1 MFNFGKA
8 YKYLDMVNHGFWDIK
23 KILTFNRPAM
33 VVTGSRSIGKSTQVA
48 LLCLISY
55 QLFGKKFMY
64 IRRRPI
70 DVQKTYKT
78 FFNNAVEIY
87 NRYLPLPKI
96 VAFKAHKGNYWIA
109 YSLDD
114 DESPV
119 FEECGCYVALS
130 QEENY
135 KSNSFSE
142 YVTMIYDEF
151 ISKDPNKYLG
161 TKENTDAEW
170 DALMSLYQTVD
181 RGIDTP
187 FRNETVIFL
196 LGNKSTVY
204 NPVALSLG
212 LVDYVN
218 KGARYT
224 NPKGKLWVW
233 EDVDHVEATTN
244 FEDSYAYQLSTE
256 HTKKYAYENEGKD
269 TTDFIKRPDV
279 AKYYITVRLKGND
292 YGIYYD
298 AQDNYYIDKAKDCYA
313 TISLDVVSHNQS
325 DVGLIKRWTNDATL
339 MKLSKAYMD
348 GRLYFGSGKIQ
359 ALFLRY
365 LEFTQ

>member
-33 VVTGSRSIGKSTQVA
+33 IVTGSRSIGKSTQTA
-48 LLCLISY
+48 LLCLITY
-55 QLFGKKFMY
+55 ALFGKKFMY

-87 NRYLPLPKI
+87 NRYLPLKKI
-96 VAFKAHKGNYWIA
+96 MGFKAFNGNYWIA

-114 DESPV
+114 DENPV
-119 FEECGCYVALS
+119 WEECGCYAALS

-135 KSNSFSE
+135 KSNSFSD
-142 YVTMIYDEF
+142 YVIMIYDEF
-151 ISKDPNKYLG
+151 ISKDANKYLG
-161 TKENTDAEW
+161 TKESTDAEW
-170 DALMSLYQTVD
+170 DGLMSLYQTVD
-181 RGIDTP
+181 RGIDSP

-212 LVDYVN
+212 LVDYIN

-233 EDVDHVEATTN
+233 EDVDHVEATSEY
-244 FEDSYAYQLSTE
+244 EDSYAYQLSTDR
-256 HTKKYAYENEGKD
+256 TKAYAYENEGKD
-269 TTDFIKRPDV
+269 GTTFIRRPTI
-279 AKYYITVRLKGND
+279 ANYFITLKLKGNL

-298 AQDNYYIDKAKDCYA
+298 KEDCMYIDRPKDNYPVL
-313 TISLDVVSHNQS
+313 SLDVDSHTGS
-325 DVGLIKRWTNDATL
+325 DVELIRKWNNNNVTL
-339 MKLSKAYMD
+339 QLSKAFSK

-365 LEFTQ
+365 LEFMQ

>member
-8 YKYLDMVNHGFWDIK
+8 YKYLDQVNHGFWDIK
-23 KILTFNRPAM
+23 KILTYGKPAM
-33 VVTGSRSIGKSTQVA
+33 IVTGSRSIGKSTQVA
-48 LLCLISY
+48 LLCLLTY
-55 QLFGKKFMY
+55 QIFGKKFMY

-87 NRYLPLPKI
+87 NRYLPLRKI
-96 VAFKAHKGNYWIA
+96 QGFKAHEGRYWIA
-109 YSLDD
+109 YTLDD

-119 FEECGCYVALS
+119 WEECGCYVALS

-142 YVTMIYDEF
+142 YVIMIYDEF

-170 DALMSLYQTVD
+170 DALMSLYQTTD

-187 FRNETVIFL
+187 FRNETALFL

-204 NPVALSLG
+204 NPVALSIG

-233 EDVDHVEATTN
+233 EDVDHVEATN
-244 FEDSYAYQLSTE
+244 EYEESYAYQLSTE
-256 HTKKYAYENEGKD
+256 HTKRYAYENEGKD
-269 TTDFIKRPDV
+269 RGEFIKRPDI
-279 AKYYITVRLKGND
+279 ARYYITLKLKGNL

-298 AQDNYYIDKAKDCYA
+298 TDGAYYIDKPKDYYA
-313 TISLDVVSHNQS
+313 TISLDVSGHTKS
-325 DVGLIKRWTNDATL
+325 DVQLIRKWTTSPITQE
-339 MKLSKAYMD
+339 LSRAYSE
-348 GRLYFGSGKIQ
+348 GRLFFGNGKIQ
-359 ALFLRY
+359 ALFLKY